1 MTSTITTTLTVL
13 LTVLAFVAAL
23 VCMRG
28 LWRGFKSYM
37 QRLHRKH
44 RMAQHREWQK
54 SSKGAVAW
62 ARERAKTS
70 KEG

>member
-13 LTVLAFVAAL
+13 LTVLAFLVALACL
-23 VCMRG
+23 RG

-37 QRLHRKH
+37 QSLARKQ
-44 RMAQHREWQK
+44 RSAQHREWQK
-54 SSKGAVAW
+54 NHKGAVAW